1 MSLLYSLYSLPNV
14 LLSTV
19 GSVMMERIGLGKGL
33 VLLQFLVLAG
43 LVLSILSVQYEKF
56 YLMLIGRTFFGVG
69 SELLSIGQATVSDLW
84 FNGKYLSIALS
95 LNRFCTYS
103 FMAFGAF
110 VLPELFFRRINQVSR
125 VDESR
130 KDQLRSGL
138 SLVLVLTLV
147 FASAV
152 SLLTIVYYFLEKKY
166 LPILKHKMARD
177 FKKDLFRRAN
187 ANTDGNS

>member
-1 MSLLYSLYSLPNV
+1 
-14 LLSTV
+14 
-19 GSVMMERIGLGKGL
+19 
-33 VLLQFLVLAG
+33 
-43 LVLSILSVQYEKF
+43 
-56 YLMLIGRTFFGVG
+56 MLIGRTFFGVG

-166 LPILKHKMARD
+166 LPILKHKMVRD
-177 FKKDLFRRAN
+177 FKEDLFRRAN
-187 ANTDGNS
+187 ANSDGNS